1 MKNKGFTL
9 IELLGSITLLAII
22 ALLAFPAILNLLNGS
37 QNEIDKAKIDYIES
51 AAAEYV
57 NDHTTNY
64 KKIKDNVYTV
74 SVPTLVEQGY
84 ISDTMLDSEGDI
96 SSWCVVVKVVENTS
110 NNIKDIKYTYEFN
123 ANC

>member
-84 ISDTMLDSEGDI
+84 ISDTMLDSENIGN
-96 SSWCVVVKVVENTS
+96 WCVVVKVVENTS